1 MRRFLFVGL
10 FFIFLACATTP
21 HKSSGIIYMQQGL
34 YQKAVVEF
42 QGWVSENP
50 NNAEAHLWL
59 GRAYIGVRDY
69 IKAAEEFA
77 KAYELDADSGKLA
90 KEFGENEVNTL
101 LTAGKTL
108 FQQGDDQG
116 SLRYFEY
123 ALKINPKDERPFLA
137 IAIIKSKQGKYEEA
151 VNYASKA
158 LDLNP
163 KDTQAYFY
171 RSKFY
176 AQMGNKERAIEDLKK
191 AIEIDSTFSKA
202 YFDLGTLYFEN
213 EQYEN
218 AAASFL
224 KAYTLDNNFD
234 DALLDA
240 ALSYYKL
247 SNYGEAEKYFKM
259 YLDKN
264 SDAYDIWFYYAI
276 SLYNQNKYN
285 DALTA
290 LDKATEIKPDYEDAY
305 SLKALIYNQ
314 LKMPDKLN
322 ETLKKIQEI
331 QKSKGQN
338 GGN

>member
-1 MRRFLFVGL
+1 MKRLYILGL
-10 FFIFLACATTP
+10 FFIFMACATTP

-42 QGWVSENP
+42 QGWVNENP

-108 FQQGDDQG
+108 FQQGDDKG
-116 SLRYFEY
+116 ALRYFEY
-123 ALKINPKDERPFLA
+123 ALKINPRDERPFIA
-137 IAIIKSKQGKYEEA
+137 IAIIKSKQGQHEEA
-151 VNYASKA
+151 INYATKA
-158 LDLNP
+158 LELKPNDA
-163 KDTQAYFY
+163 QAYYY
-171 RSKFY
+171 RAKFY
-176 AQMGNKERAIEDLKK
+176 SQMGNRDKAIEDLKK
-191 AIEIDSTFSKA
+191 AVEIDTTFSKA
-202 YFDLGTLYFEN
+202 YFDLGTLYFDN

-218 AAASFL
+218 AAQSFL
-224 KAYTLDNNFD
+224 KAYSLDSNFD
-234 DALLDA
+234 DALLNT
-240 ALSYYKL
+240 ALCYFKL
-247 SNYGEAEKYFKM
+247 SNYPEAEKYFKM

-276 SLYNQNKYN
+276 ALYNQNKYN
-285 DALTA
+285 DALYA
-290 LDKATEIKPDYEDAY
+290 LDKATELKPDYEDAY
-305 SLKALIYNQ
+305 SFKALIYNQ

-331 QKSKGQN
+331 QKSKNQN
-338 GGN
+338 GGK